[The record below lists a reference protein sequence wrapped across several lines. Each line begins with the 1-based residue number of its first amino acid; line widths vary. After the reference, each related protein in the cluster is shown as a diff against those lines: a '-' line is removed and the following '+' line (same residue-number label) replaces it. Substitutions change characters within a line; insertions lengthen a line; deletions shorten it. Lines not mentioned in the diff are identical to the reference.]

1 MVVDVALVGGGLANA
16 LIAWR
21 LLERRPE
28 LRLTIIERGDALGG
42 NHTWSFHG
50 SDLDPETL
58 AWIRPLASATWRGY
72 AVAFPGLRRVLAG
85 DYHSIRSTDLARR
98 LSARLGE
105 AVRLKRTATRVTD
118 ATVVLDG
125 GEVIEAATVID
136 GRGFRPS
143 AGTRYGY
150 QRFLGLDLELVE
162 PHGLE
167 RPIIM
172 DATVPQDDGYRFFY
186 LLPWSATEVL
196 IEDTVYGEGPDHD
209 ADKSRLAIEGY
220 VRDRGWKILAI
231 HREERGSLPIPLGR
245 ADLPLDGPGLPA
257 LVGAGAGLFHPT
269 TGYSLP
275 YAAHAADLVA
285 GLRPLGTAAVRRTI
299 GAFGRA
305 AARRHRLFH
314 FLNRLLFLAARP
326 AERCRVMERFHR
338 LPEATIAR
346 FYADRLT
353 PLDRVRLLVGK
364 PPIPIRRALAHLREA
379 S

>member
-1 MVVDVALVGGGLANA
+1 
-16 LIAWR
+16 
-21 LLERRPE
+21 
-28 LRLTIIERGDALGG
+28 
-42 NHTWSFHG
+42 
-50 SDLDPETL
+50 
-58 AWIRPLASATWRGY
+58 
-72 AVAFPGLRRVLAG
+72 
-85 DYHSIRSTDLARR
+85 
-98 LSARLGE
+98 
-105 AVRLKRTATRVTD
+105 
-118 ATVVLDG
+118 
-125 GEVIEAATVID
+125 
-136 GRGFRPS
+136 
-143 AGTRYGY
+143 
-150 QRFLGLDLELVE
+150 LGLDLELVE

-167 RPIIM
+167 HPIIM

-209 ADKSRLAIEGY
+209 ADKSRLAIERY
-220 VRDRGWKILAI
+220 VRDRGWKIRTI

-245 ADLPLDGPGLPA
+245 SDPPADGPGLPA
-257 LVGAGAGLFHPT
+257 PVGVGAGLFHPT

-275 YAAHAADLVA
+275 YAAPAADLVA
-285 GLRPLGTAAVRRTI
+285 GLRPMDTAAVRHTV

-305 AARRHRLFH
+305 AAGRHRFFH

-346 FYADRLT
+346 FYGDRLT

-364 PPIPIRRALAHLREA
+364 PPIPIVRALGYIREA